1 MNSHFRQANDRS
13 GCRSVPAGFTLI
25 ELLVVIAVIAT
36 LIGLLLPALG
46 QARKSARTLV
56 CMSNI
61 RQIEVAHS
69 LYADTYKGAFVD
81 AGLAHG
87 GAPNLASI
95 QGSWINTL
103 KPFYGGTVNVR
114 SPVDKSEFWATSQG
128 GTDPGYTLDEF
139 TALLAAGK
147 TAPLTALAR
156 WTSYGLN
163 EWLTTSTR
171 PGLEPREPFN
181 NLNKIDSPSTSVHFL
196 QMTQAQTASA
206 KYAKSDHVHSAEWS
220 DGPPDSAPTIANSQM
235 DLAAHGGKPN
245 TWNGLANYGYLDGHA
260 ATLRFKD
267 VYTDYDHNRFY
278 PPVAH

>member
-1 MNSHFRQANDRS
+1 VCQLAR
-13 GCRSVPAGFTLI
+13 AGFTLI

-56 CMSNI
+56 CLSNI
-61 RQIEVAHS
+61 RQIEVSHS

-87 GAPNLASI
+87 GPPNVASI
-95 QGSWINTL
+95 NGSWINTL

-114 SPVDKSEFWATSQG
+114 SPMDKSEFWAMSQG
-128 GTDPGYTLDEF
+128 GNDPGFTLDEF
-139 TALLAAGK
+139 TAEITAGK
-147 TAPLTALAR
+147 NVPLTKLAR

-171 PGLEPREPFN
+171 PGLETREPFN
-181 NLNKIDSPSTSVHFL
+181 NLSKIDSPSSTVHFL
-196 QMTQAQTASA
+196 QMTQTETKTA
-206 KYAKSDHVHSAEWS
+206 KYAKSDHVHSAEWG
-220 DGPPDSAPTIANSQM
+220 DGPPNSAPAIASTQV
-235 DLAAHGGKPN
+235 DLAAHGGKPA

-260 ATLRFKD
+260 ATQRFRE
-267 VYTDYDHNRFY
+267 VYTDYERNRFL
-278 PPVAH
+278 PRVAR